1 MMKKIR
7 KIRVVVIDGQEVI
20 RIGVKAALETGDR
33 MEIVAAGATEDDALY
48 LTNLHKPDVV
58 LLGLNTPD
66 NSALPARNL
75 AVLDTI
81 DHLVKTERT
90 NVLVLSRLEQR
101 GLLHSVLQA
110 GAGGFMLKDEALNSS
125 DVLAQAIE
133 NLARKKSLPLS
144 LALQDKLFLYEPEV
158 EEMPR
163 LTKRR
168 IKMMQTIADNPHLT
182 VAQIAELLGI
192 AESTLRNNLSA
203 ISRTLATSSLSGALI
218 ECLRLGVVKIY
229 P

>member
-1 MMKKIR
+1 MKI
-7 KIRVVVIDGQEVI
+7 IST
-20 RIGVKAALETGDR
+20 GV
-33 MEIVAAGATEDDALY
+33 TEDDALH
-48 LTNLHKPDVV
+48 LTKLHKPDVV
-58 LLGLNTPD
+58 LLGLNIPH
-66 NSALPARNL
+66 NSVLPARNL
-75 AVLDTI
+75 TVLETI
-81 DHLVKTERT
+81 DHLVKVERT

-125 DVLAQAIE
+125 EVLAQAIE
-133 NLARKKSLPLS
+133 SLAWKKNLPLS
-144 LALQDKLFLYEPEV
+144 MVLQDKLFLYEPEV

-168 IKMMQTIADNPHLT
+168 IKMMQTIADNPHLS

-218 ECLRLGVVKIY
+218 ECLRLGVIKIY
-229 P
+229 R

>member
-1 MMKKIR
+1 MEKSR
-7 KIRVVVIDGQEVI
+7 KIRVVVIDSQEVI

-33 MEIVAAGATEDDALY
+33 MEIIAAGATEDDALY

-58 LLGLNTPD
+58 LLGLNTPN

-81 DHLVKTERT
+81 DHLVKFERT

-101 GLLHSVLQA
+101 GLLHSVLRA

-133 NLARKKSLPLS
+133 NLVQKKNLPLS

-168 IKMMQTIADNPHLT
+168 IKMMQTIADNPNLT
-182 VAQIAELLGI
+182 VAQIAEMLGI

-229 P
+229 R